1 MSSTPPS
8 TCSQIAH
15 TAPPSSPAHSPTL
28 PATTTSPSRTWTSP
42 LFARTARGKASN
54 EPGGLPHVPGGD
66 GRAEHRHG
74 ARPYRCLP
82 NPSPVTRRREVLPM
96 TTTDTDALKERIAAA
111 LTEHWRAKHTAT
123 GTPCS
128 GCAAAV
134 LPIVAEEVRKAKAEA
149 WQEGVNFAL
158 PNAETTWYPQ
168 HNPYRAT
175 HYPEETP

>member
-15 TAPPSSPAHSPTL
+15 TARPSSPAHSPTL
-28 PATTTSPSRTWTSP
+28 PATTSSPSRTWTSP
-42 LFARTARGKASN
+42 LFASTATGKASN
-54 EPGGLPHVPGGD
+54 DPQRRDPGGLPHVPGGD

-96 TTTDTDALKERIAAA
+96 TTTDTDALTERIAAA

-134 LPIVAEEVRKAKAEA
+134 LPIVAEEVRKAK
-149 WQEGVNFAL
+149 
-158 PNAETTWYPQ
+158 
-168 HNPYRAT
+168 
-175 HYPEETP
+175 